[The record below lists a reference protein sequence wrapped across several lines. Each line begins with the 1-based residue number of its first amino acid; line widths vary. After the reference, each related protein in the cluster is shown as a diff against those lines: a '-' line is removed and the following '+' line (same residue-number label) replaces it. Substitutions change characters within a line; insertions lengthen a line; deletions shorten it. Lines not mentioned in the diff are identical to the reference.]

1 MRAIIY
7 ARYSSELQS
16 ETSIDDQL
24 SGCSLYATRADL
36 SLTATYTDSAI
47 SGGTLMNR
55 PGMLALLEDAKKG
68 AFDVVLTKALDRINR
83 VEEDIAAIYKR
94 LAHADVKI
102 VTLTEGEVNELHVGL
117 KGTMNALFLKDLA
130 VKTRRGQRGRVEAGK
145 IPGGNSYG
153 YPIVRR
159 LLADGSVTT
168 GERELEPEQA
178 DTVRPIFQM
187 YADGMAPRK
196 IAATLNAEGI
206 PSHRG
211 GLWNA

>member
-1 MRAIIY
+1 MRAVIY
-7 ARYSSELQS
+7 ARYSSDLQS

-36 SLTATYTDSAI
+36 RLTETYTDYAI

-55 PGMLALLEDAKKG
+55 PGILALLEDAKKG
-68 AFDVVLTKALDRINR
+68 AFDVVLAEALDRISR
-83 VEEDIAAIYKR
+83 DQEDIAAIYKR

-153 YPIVRR
+153 YAIVRR

-168 GERELEPEQA
+168 GERELEPQQA
-178 DTVRPIFQM
+178 DTVRRIF
-187 YADGMAPRK
+187 
-196 IAATLNAEGI
+196 
-206 PSHRG
+206 
-211 GLWNA
+211 